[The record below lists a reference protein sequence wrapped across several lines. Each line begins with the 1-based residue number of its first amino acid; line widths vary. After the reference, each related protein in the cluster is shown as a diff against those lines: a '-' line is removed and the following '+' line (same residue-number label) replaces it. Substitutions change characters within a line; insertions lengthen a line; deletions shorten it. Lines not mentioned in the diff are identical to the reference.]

1 MSQQFFRNGTWVSAE
16 VARKMRAEELGQ
28 AVEKVKEPKAPKAPK
43 APKEPKVAKKVAK
56 KAAKK

>member
-43 APKEPKVAKKVAK
+43 AQKEPKVAKKSS
-56 KAAKK
+56 